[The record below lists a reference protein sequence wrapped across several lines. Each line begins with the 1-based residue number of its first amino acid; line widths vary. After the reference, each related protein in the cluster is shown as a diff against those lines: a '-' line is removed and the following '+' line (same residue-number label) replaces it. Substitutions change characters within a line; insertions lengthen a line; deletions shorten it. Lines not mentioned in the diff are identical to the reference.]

1 MSFILDAL
9 KKSEHERRN
18 KSAPEAADVVP
29 SEAPRSRRLWPW
41 IGAGV
46 LASAALGLT
55 VVLWRPEIGG
65 APPSTEAALSQRLL
79 EALESLEARVLTAV
93 ENLPRTTTP
102 REPIPQP
109 RPEAAA
115 SLPPPSGTQPDP
127 APIPKEAAPRRPVV
141 ESTPA
146 PPTQPN
152 AVKAE
157 PAPPPTST
165 ETTPALPPQAKA
177 VKASPAPPPTPTE
190 TTPALPPQPK
200 AVKAEPAPPP
210 TPTEA
215 TPALPPQ
222 PKAVK
227 AAPAPP
233 PTPTETTPAFPPQA
247 QVAKAEPAPPPTP
260 TETTPAFPPQAE
272 VAKAEPAPAPD
283 PDLSKKKRPEAP
295 VRVSSATIPG
305 GKVVRATGTAL
316 AHVKRGQAYEDE
328 GLLDRALEEY
338 TQAILLKP
346 NYAEA
351 YLGRGWIHHSK
362 GSRRLAVKN
371 FSQAIQLKPRN
382 PEAYFGRAWAYE
394 QLGQVDLAI
403 KEYGQ
408 AILLKD
414 DYADA
419 YLSRGI
425 LRFYHGRPDTAAA
438 DFSVVLDKAPDDLRR
453 YAVLWLYLSRARS
466 GGDGTK
472 ELSALAKTLPLT
484 PWPGIIVSL
493 YMGKATAEQVLAAIT
508 DEDRKTRLEKESVAF
523 YFLGQHHLVRGDRE
537 RAVEHFRKILAT
549 GVTAYRQYGAAEK
562 ELRRMGVTP

>member
-165 ETTPALPPQAKA
+165 ET
-177 VKASPAPPPTPTE
+177 
-190 TTPALPPQPK
+190 
-200 AVKAEPAPPP
+200 
-210 TPTEA
+210 

-472 ELSALAKTLPLT
+472 ELSALAKTLSLT